1 MVTEFCG
8 VTTISLGSIALDS
21 QVRSICNLLL
31 INVHCMYVCIVGWMD
46 VWMGEWVDGFVCLF
60 VYLFIYLFV
69 TSANFSRSG
78 GD

>member
-31 INVHCMYVCIVGWMD
+31 INVHCMYVCIVGW
-46 VWMGEWVDGFVCLF
+46 VEGWMGEWVSGWMDLFVCLF
-60 VYLFIYLFV
+60 IYL
-69 TSANFSRSG
+69 
-78 GD
+78 